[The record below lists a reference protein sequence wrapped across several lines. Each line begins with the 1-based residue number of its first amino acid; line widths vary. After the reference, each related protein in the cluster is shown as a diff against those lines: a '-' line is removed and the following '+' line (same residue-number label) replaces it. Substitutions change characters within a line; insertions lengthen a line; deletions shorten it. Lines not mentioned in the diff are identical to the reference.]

1 MKKTLYVIVY
11 FRNHEFFMVGASC
24 YETRDSAIAVAENFC
39 EGPIDDAFWTFI
51 IEAVEYHS

>member
-24 YETRDSAIAVAENFC
+24 FKTIYHAKVLAERFC
-39 EGPIDDAFWTFI
+39 EDPLDDALWTYR
-51 IEAVEYHS
+51 IEKVEYRS